1 MYNGK
6 QGNDRN
12 FCGKSWICAE
22 GKGYSQAFMAER
34 LGIARST
41 YAGYEA
47 GKRSPNVEM
56 IAKLSKE
63 LYVSVDELL
72 GRYDY
77 GTPNLIRDAKAEYF
91 VEPKYSVQD
100 YFDLPNCTDYEL
112 IEGNLVKKNAPG
124 DRHQI
129 IVGQIYMEF
138 YQFFKTHCKKC
149 EVIPAPFCVVLSM
162 RNAVVVQSDLSVICD
177 RTKIQ
182 DGVCMGPPD
191 LVVEILSPGNKK
203 YDCLE
208 KLGIYSKYDV
218 REYWIIDPEQ
228 ENIMMYD
235 LEEGMSPVVKP
246 FREKMASRV
255 IKGLTLNL
263 GKLLA
268 EHDAM
273 FE

>member
-1 MYNGK
+1 MLRKKLRIASMRDILHLGDGRKGMCTMENK
-6 QGNDRN
+6 AMIEI
-12 FCGKSWICAE
+12 FAE
-22 GKGYSQAFMAER
+22 N
-34 LGIARST
+34 LGF
-41 YAGYEA
+41 AGYEA
-47 GKRSPNVEM
+47 GKRSPDVEM

-149 EVIPAPFCVVLSM
+149 EVIPAPFCGVLSM
-162 RNAVVVQSDLSVICD
+162 QNAVVVQPDLSVICD

-235 LEEGMSPVVKP
+235 RGKAFQGKDGFAGDQRSDFKP
-246 FREKMASRV
+246 
-255 IKGLTLNL
+255 
-263 GKLLA
+263 GKTA
-268 EHDAM
+268 GRA
-273 FE
+273 

>member
-1 MYNGK
+1 MHRVGFYISIKYTYNAFTNS
-6 QGNDRN
+6 QGIISDQ
-12 FCGKSWICAE
+12 I
-22 GKGYSQAFMAER
+22 FM
-34 LGIARST
+34 
-41 YAGYEA
+41 
-47 GKRSPNVEM
+47 
-56 IAKLSKE
+56 
-63 LYVSVDELL
+63 
-72 GRYDY
+72 
-77 GTPNLIRDAKAEYF
+77 
-91 VEPKYSVQD
+91 Q
-100 YFDLPNCTDYEL
+100 
-112 IEGNLVKKNAPG
+112 
-124 DRHQI
+124 
-129 IVGQIYMEF
+129 F
-138 YQFFKTHCKKC
+138 YQDIWTHCKKC
-149 EVIPAPFCVVLSM
+149 EVIPAPFCVILS
-162 RNAVVVQSDLSVICD
+162 RADGVVVQPDLSV
-177 RTKIQ
+177 
-182 DGVCMGPPD
+182 VCRRELLRGGGCEGAPD